1 MRIRNWFSFIVVVC
15 LSTFLARDLH
25 LGFISIVQAQT
36 PAIATPTDSF
46 VQSIANV
53 GMTVSDMNRAIDFY
67 SKVLHFQKISDVE
80 ISGKPYEQ
88 LQGVVGLRERVVQMK
103 LGQEILEL
111 TAYLTPKGRPIPIDS
126 HSNDLWFQHI
136 AIVVNDMDKA
146 YAILRQNQVQYV
158 SSGPQTLPPSIP
170 AAAGIKAF
178 YFRDPDGHN
187 LEVIYFPPGKGNPR
201 WQNPSNELFLG
212 IDHTA
217 IAVANTEQS
226 LKFYRDLLGLK
237 VAGES
242 ENFGNEQEHLNN
254 VFGARLHIT
263 GLRSQQG
270 PGIEFLE
277 YLSPPGGRPAPR
289 DIHTN
294 DIVYWQTTIV
304 TKDLDILEQ
313 RLRERKAFFISPGI
327 VNLPDGQLGFNKALL
342 IRDPDGH
349 ALRLVIPNS

>member
-1 MRIRNWFSFIVVVC
+1 MRIRNWFSFVVVVF
-15 LSTFLARDLH
+15 LSTLLASNLH
-25 LGFISIVQAQT
+25 FGFAGIVQAQT
-36 PAIATPTDSF
+36 PAITAPTESF
-46 VQSIANV
+46 VQSVANV
-53 GMTVSDMNRAIDFY
+53 GMTVSDMNQAIDFY

-80 ISGKPYEQ
+80 ISGTPYEQ
-88 LQGVVGLRERVVQMK
+88 LQGIVGLRERVVQMK
-103 LGQEILEL
+103 LGQETIEL
-111 TAYLTPKGRPIPIDS
+111 TAYFTPKGRPIPIDS

-136 AIVVNDMDKA
+136 AIVVNDMEKA
-146 YAILRQNQVQYV
+146 YTILRQNKVQYV
-158 SSGPQTLPPSIP
+158 SSEPQTLPPSIP

-187 LEVIYFPPGKGNPR
+187 LEIIYFPADKGAPR
-201 WQNPSNELFLG
+201 WQSPTKELFLG

-226 LKFYRDLLGLK
+226 LKFYRDILGLK

-277 YLSPPGGRPAPR
+277 YLSPPGGRPAPD
-289 DIHTN
+289 DIHPN
-294 DIVYWQTTIV
+294 DLVYWQTTIV
-304 TKDLDILEQ
+304 TKDLDILAQ
-313 RLRERKAFFISPGI
+313 RLRESKTFLISPG
-327 VNLPDGQLGFNKALL
+327 VVTLPDGKLGFTKALL
-342 IRDPDGH
+342 VRDPDGH
-349 ALRLVIPNS
+349 ALRLVTPN